1 MSSSQGESA
10 PKRFESQAETSEM
23 HQMNQKLSNY
33 VSGMALD
40 AWYELQNAKC
50 EDRVCNTVFSRSVQK
65 LKRYLL
71 NEIFECSENQLRAL
85 KLHTFPFL
93 VVRNTSQNT
102 FLLLSTTF

>member
-10 PKRFESQAETSEM
+10 PKRSKFQAETSEM

-40 AWYELQNAKC
+40 AWYELQDAKC
-50 EDRVCNTVFSRSVQK
+50 EDRVCNAVFSRSVQK

-71 NEIFECSENQLRAL
+71 SKIFEYSD
-85 KLHTFPFL
+85 
-93 VVRNTSQNT
+93 
-102 FLLLSTTF
+102 LLNS